1 MSDRI
6 NLDEV
11 RTSALDRIERSERN
25 FKLTIY
31 IATLWEALFLGA
43 FIFAADFS
51 ERLHLLLLIAT
62 VGSYS
67 MVVLGI
73 VALGAYMN
81 RSLLRVVKAVELLKS

>member
-31 IATLWEALFLGA
+31 LATLWEALFLGA
-43 FIFAADFS
+43 FILAADFS
-51 ERLHLLLLIAT
+51 DRLHLLLLIAT

-67 MVVLGI
+67 LVVLGI